1 MSDYGHSDHLRPEPD
16 PVGRGARRKRFGFAQ
31 AADQAGAG
39 RVPAT
44 QKRIQ
49 DSRTGP
55 RRSIINDKPISSGH
69 RNREEMHA

>member
-1 MSDYGHSDHLRPEPD
+1 MSDYGHPITFGLSLIPSVEALGENLRL
-16 PVGRGARRKRFGFAQ
+16 AQ

-39 RVPAT
+39 RVPET

-55 RRSIINDKPISSGH
+55 RRTIINDKPISSGH